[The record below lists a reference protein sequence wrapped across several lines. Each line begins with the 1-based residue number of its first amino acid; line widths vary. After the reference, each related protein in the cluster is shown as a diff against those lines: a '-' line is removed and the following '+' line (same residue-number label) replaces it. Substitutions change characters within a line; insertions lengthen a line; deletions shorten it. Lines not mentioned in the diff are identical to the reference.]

1 MARKPFFSG
10 NYGSALAR
18 VDTRPIME
26 AGRAQGQMY
35 ANMGQ
40 QIGGMIQQYGL
51 NKEKRAELTGEIEAM
66 LPQYMDSFTS
76 TGNEVDDKKN
86 FQRLEKFSKGDM
98 SMADLKG
105 LAGELAMKDKVEARA
120 AQNEARTIANEMGR
134 VNLDINK
141 QLKDTQIQLGKDK
154 GVISRLATDLA
165 KETNPQKKELL
176 QAQMSDAIA
185 NLGLGDQRR
194 ELERATI
201 GAASDNL
208 DYKTDAEK
216 QAALLSSATSK
227 ANIGLVEPRAEA
239 TEAALE
245 TSVMQNEQKQSL
257 MPGDTSLAIKKQNL
271 NSKNI
276 DTENFLIDAFGGAKG
291 KADFDYQGV
300 KLSRKSFKKGLDYLD
315 AKIDYTNYL
324 STAKNVPVDTKKQY
338 ASLVSHSGKI
348 LDTTVEDPE
357 TGNPITFEK
366 YMEISN
372 DGDARYPLTGDGS
385 GAAGVLYGN
394 YLSAQKQIIDFG
406 KTIQVQVD
414 DGQGAGG
421 SPAPTGSTM
430 NVGNMQPQQAMQALQ
445 DRIGEIRSQLPQ
457 LNAQE
462 QQLGQPGQMTTTAF
476 DTSPFGNINT
486 PLAVRPQTISDVQN
500 SNIPQQRSDLMA
512 ELQQLEAK
520 RQELQN
526 QFGVR

>member
-26 AGRAQGQMY
+26 AGRAQGQMF

-51 NKEKRAELTGEIEAM
+51 NKEKRAELTGEIEGM

-120 AQNEARTIANEMGR
+120 AQNEARAIANEMGR
-134 VNLDINK
+134 VNLDITN
-141 QLKDTQIQLGKDK
+141 QLKDTQIQLGKEK
-154 GVISRLATDLA
+154 GILSDINTKVAKMRERGLTKEEENMLKKLDLLGKQTD
-165 KETNPQKKELL
+165 
-176 QAQMSDAIA
+176 
-185 NLGLGDQRR
+185 
-194 ELERATI
+194 
-201 GAASDNL
+201 AASDNL

-216 QAALLSSATSK
+216 QAALLSSAKSRAGIK
-227 ANIGLVEPRAEA
+227 LVDPRAKA
-239 TEAALE
+239 TEAALT
-245 TSVMQNEQKQSL
+245 TSLMTNEQKQNL
-257 MPGDTSLAIKKQNL
+257 MPGDTSLAIKKQEL
-271 NSKNI
+271 DSRKI
-276 DTENFLIDAFGGAKG
+276 DGENFLIDAFGGAKG
-291 KADFDYQGV
+291 KSKFDYRGEEL
-300 KLSRKSFKKGLDYLD
+300 KRENFEKGLEYLG
-315 AKIDYTNYL
+315 ARIDYIKYL
-324 STAKNVPVDTKKQY
+324 STAKNVPIDTKKQY

-348 LDTTVEDPE
+348 LETTVEDPE

-366 YMEISN
+366 YMEIAN
-372 DGDARYPLTGDGS
+372 DGDARYPLKGDGS

-430 NVGNMQPQQAMQALQ
+430 DVGNMQPQQAKKALQ
-445 DRIGEIRSQLPQ
+445 DRIGELRRLGSDI
-457 LNAQE
+457 NAQR
-462 QQLGQPGQMTTTAF
+462 QQLGQPGQFNPIGMG
-476 DTSPFGNINT
+476 GNFRPT
-486 PLAVRPQTISDVQN
+486 QVPQTVDYIQ
-500 SNIPQQRSDLMA
+500 QQRGALTQQEAQRKLDLA
-512 ELQQLEAK
+512 EAEAQLQD
-520 RQELQN
+520 LQN

>member
-18 VDTRPIME
+18 VDTRPIIE

-35 ANMGQ
+35 ANMGK

-66 LPQYMDSFTS
+66 LPQYMDSFTG

-105 LAGELAMKDKVEARA
+105 LAGELAMKDKVQARA
-120 AQNEARTIANEMGR
+120 GENETRAIANELSR
-134 VNLDINK
+134 VNLGISK
-141 QLKDTQIQLGKDK
+141 ELQDTKIQLGKDQGTLSNINVQIQK
-154 GVISRLATDLA
+154 MRERGLTKEEENMLKKLDLLGKQTD
-165 KETNPQKKELL
+165 
-176 QAQMSDAIA
+176 
-185 NLGLGDQRR
+185 
-194 ELERATI
+194 
-201 GAASDNL
+201 AASDNL
-208 DYKTDAEK
+208 DYKTEAER
-216 QAALLSSATSK
+216 QAALLSSATSE
-227 ANIGLVEPRAEA
+227 ANIGLVTPRAEA
-239 TEAALE
+239 TKAQLDAVPGQVERQELLGDLQVKAA
-245 TSVMQNEQKQSL
+245 KRA
-257 MPGDTSLAIKKQNL
+257 DTSADLL
-271 NSKNI
+271 L
-276 DTENFLIDAFGGAKG
+276 EAFGGAEG
-291 KADFDYQGV
+291 KAEFDYQGA
-300 KLSRKSFKKGLDYLD
+300 KLSRKNLKKGLEYLD
-315 AKIDYTNYL
+315 ARIDYSNYL

-372 DGDARYPLTGDGS
+372 DGDARYPLTGKGS

-421 SPAPTGSTM
+421 SPTPAGSPM

-445 DRIGEIRSQLPQ
+445 DRIGEIRRKLPQ

-476 DTSPFGNINT
+476 DTSPFGNTNT
-486 PLAVRPQTISDVQN
+486 PLAARPQTINDVQN
-500 SNIPQQRSDLMA
+500 SNIPQQRSELMA
-512 ELQQLEAK
+512 ELDQLEAK